1 MKYIIS
7 LGNIKFVHVVGNI
20 KITKN
25 INSIS
30 FNCLMY
36 VSYLGRVII
45 APSENVSESEGNK
58 YNASSKHF
66 RWDPFLNWRFCFSNE
81 SSQFLQLGSMGCCEP
96 SHIDISK
103 LRPWQFCLLKP
114 SKKLEITDFFE
125 VVHRAGFCFPC

>member
-1 MKYIIS
+1 MLKYIIS

-25 INSIS
+25 INPIS

-66 RWDPFLNWRFCFSNE
+66 R
-81 SSQFLQLGSMGCCEP
+81 
-96 SHIDISK
+96 
-103 LRPWQFCLLKP
+103 
-114 SKKLEITDFFE
+114 
-125 VVHRAGFCFPC
+125 